1 MMPAAPAF
9 FSDGYMK
16 CGIIGAGL
24 SALTCAGE
32 LRIAGHDVVLFDK
45 GCGPGGRMSTRHMQ
59 TRFGEVGIDHGAPYF
74 DAVGPDFRAAVAAWR
89 RDGLVA
95 PWTAGGPHAW
105 LGIPDMASL
114 IARLAAPHDVTWR
127 SFVNGIMRG
136 ARGEWYISIDRGI
149 HGPFD
154 AVVTA
159 VPPEQAVPFL
169 ALHDLEMARTASAA
183 LSRACWAGLFVFE
196 HALPAASLVL
206 RDAGPIALA
215 VCNRAKPL
223 RTKPE
228 SWLVHAHSE
237 WSESRLERESGEIA
251 PLLLSALQDALGLPV
266 VPAHEA
272 TAHRWRYSSS
282 AGIGRAALW
291 NADIKL
297 GVCGDWLT
305 GPHAECAWTS
315 GRALGRLVNS
325 TFDAVSPLSER
336 SGLCVL

>member
-1 MMPAAPAF
+1 
-9 FSDGYMK
+9 MK
-16 CGIIGAGL
+16 CGVIGAGL

-32 LRIAGHDVVLFDK
+32 LRAAGHDVVLFDK
-45 GCGPGGRMSTRHMQ
+45 GRGPGGRMSTRHMR
-59 TRFGEVGIDHGAPYF
+59 TRFGEVDIDHGAPYF
-74 DAVGPDFRAAVAAWR
+74 DAMGPDFRAAVAAWR

-95 PWTAGGPHAW
+95 LWPEGGPQAW

-114 IARLAAPHDVTWR
+114 ITRLAAPHDVTWR
-127 SFVNGIMRG
+127 TFVNGIMRG
-136 ARGEWYISIDRGI
+136 ARGDWHISSDRGL

-159 VPPEQAVPFL
+159 VPPEQALPFL

-183 LSRACWAGLFVFE
+183 PSRACWAGLFVFE
-196 HALPAASLVL
+196 RALPAASLIL
-206 RDAGPIALA
+206 RDAGPVALA

-228 SWLVHAHSE
+228 SWLIHADPE
-237 WSESRLERESGEIA
+237 WSESRLELESGDIA

-266 VPAHEA
+266 VPDHEA
-272 TAHRWRYSSS
+272 AAHRWRYASS
-282 AGIGRAALW
+282 AGIGKAALW
-291 NADIKL
+291 NANLKL
-297 GVCGDWLT
+297 GVCGDWLK

-325 TFDAVSPLSER
+325 TFGGVSALSEKD
-336 SGLCVL
+336 GLCVL